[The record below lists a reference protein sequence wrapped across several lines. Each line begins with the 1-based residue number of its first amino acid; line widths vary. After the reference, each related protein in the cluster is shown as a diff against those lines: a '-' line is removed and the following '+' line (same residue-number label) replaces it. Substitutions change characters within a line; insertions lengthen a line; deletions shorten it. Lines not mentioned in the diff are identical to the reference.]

1 MYKSASTVSLG
12 NPIAVA
18 CTPLQKQYL
27 QTLVYTS
34 PKLEVSRSMV
44 HMNKER
50 SPSLCCETKVIYSSS
65 FTLSPSV
72 AKRRYNN
79 QTVVNETS
87 NSMSNI
93 FHPSKVSQI
102 LMREN
107 EKQNSDVSSDSF
119 SSRVSD
125 KPLEG
130 MPTVFTLFN

>member
-50 SPSLCCETKVIYSSS
+50 SPSLCWETKVIHSSS